1 MTFIVAARSHD
12 FDDIIHRVLLFQSN
26 YSYLA
31 LIHLIFK
38 CRHVKEWKLQ
48 LLVENIFDK
57 LEKKT
62 H

>member
-12 FDDIIHRVLLFQSN
+12 FDDIIYRVLLFQSN

-38 CRHVKEWKLQ
+38 CRHVKE
-48 LLVENIFDK
+48 
-57 LEKKT
+57 
-62 H
+62 